1 MFGDGSDTGTGRTI
15 SAPDSPQLMWSAVWN
30 LVIYRFTS
38 NYKELNTLLLAL
50 QTLRRYSDLKRI
62 RQTTVFYFTDNT
74 VTYYIGASGS
84 SAEPKLHDL
93 ISNIRLLEI
102 ELDIHLNVVHI
113 PGLVMN
119 DQGTDNL
126 SQGIWMSSLH
136 SYMDERAL
144 LAAIFAPVT
153 FDWSLLQL
161 ISSYVDIDLSNCI
174 YYDWN
179 SEWKERLCFHQTT
192 VWTPP
197 PELGRQVI
205 TFLLNMWIEQ
215 PYSTAA
221 LIILPRTCGASYR
234 GLS

>member
-1 MFGDGSDTGTGRTI
+1 M
-15 SAPDSPQLMWSAVWN
+15 
-30 LVIYRFTS
+30 
-38 NYKELNTLLLAL
+38 
-50 QTLRRYSDLKRI
+50 YSDLKKI

-84 SAEPKLHDL
+84 SSEPKLHEL

-113 PGLVMN
+113 PGLVMI

-126 SQGIWMSSLH
+126 SRGIWMSSLH

-192 VWTPP
+192 VWAPP
-197 PELGRQVI
+197 PKLGRQVI

-215 PYSTAA
+215 LYSTAA

-234 GLS
+234 GLSRYIQHKGTIYPSKTLLLYPPILPIPIEVFYIAPHTASLPSPTKPQLLSHSNPY